1 MTPATNH
8 RTLPSP
14 AARLSRAARPANPTA
29 HHGAA
34 QRPGISQ
41 HTTAVQS
48 SGATQSSSTVQSSSA
63 VQSGLGRRTIRPAT
77 LAESDYV
84 ANPFCERCGTDE
96 FIYLESFVPA
106 THHRDGSISKLA
118 EVTYFCSGCDDYS
131 AHAVPASWAPPGWY
145 FG

>member
-1 MTPATNH
+1 MTPAMNH
-8 RTLPSP
+8 HTLPSP
-14 AARLSRAARPANPTA
+14 TARVSRAARPANPTA

-41 HTTAVQS
+41 HTIAVQPS
-48 SGATQSSSTVQSSSA
+48 S
-63 VQSGLGRRTIRPAT
+63 LGRRTVRPAT